1 MGKERLIKQLLVVL
15 LVWGTTLWAEEGEDG
30 EEDTQAAGK
39 VDVRYVE
46 LKPTFVTNYG
56 IAEYGRLKYL
66 KADVSVKLSSS
77 DAEVAVRY
85 HLPALRNIL
94 VLLFS
99 AQDEGTVSS
108 SEGRE
113 HLREQALLELQKVL
127 EQEEGDT
134 YIEDILFTNFILQG

>member
-1 MGKERLIKQLLVVL
+1 M
-15 LVWGTTLWAEEGEDG
+15 
-30 EEDTQAAGK
+30 
-39 VDVRYVE
+39 E